1 MTDTP
6 GLQARTDGCWL
17 VFGASGYI
25 GGHLVPRLLAEG
37 RSVRAVARN
46 PAVLEGRGWTGA
58 ELASADAL
66 DPETLPPVLE
76 NVDVAYYLVHSMA
89 AGRGFSRLDHEAAKN
104 FGEAAKAAGV
114 RRVVYLG
121 GLIPEG
127 VRSEHLRSRA
137 DTGAVLRDCGVSVT
151 EIRAGII

>member
-6 GLQARTDGCWL
+6 DSQADTGGCWL

-46 PAVLEGRGWTGA
+46 PQVLEGRGWTGA
-58 ELASADAL
+58 ELVSADAL

-89 AGRGFSRLDHEAAKN
+89 AGRGFSRLDHQAARN

-114 RRVVYLG
+114 RRW
-121 GLIPEG
+121 PC
-127 VRSEHLRSRA
+127 SPASSR
-137 DTGAVLRDCGVSVT
+137 TS
-151 EIRAGII
+151 